1 MSTSSLNLSSAKQNQ
16 EKGMGQHLRQYLA
29 LCKLRVVALIVFTAI
44 VGMLL
49 AVEQGL
55 PLWQILIASLG
66 IGMAASSAAAVNHL
80 LDRRIDAKMD
90 RTNHRPLPTGSLHES
105 QVIIFA
111 ISLAVISMLMLWFF
125 INPLTAVL
133 TLASLV
139 GYALVYT
146 AYLKRATPQNIV
158 IGGLAGAA
166 PPLLGWVAMTGE
178 VHPYAIILML
188 IIFVWTPP
196 HFWALAIFRREDY
209 AEAEVPMLPVTHGV
223 NFTRWQILYYTV
235 LLVLVTLLPWLT
247 GMSGLFYL
255 GGALVLNAVFLT
267 YALVLLRS
275 QNELLAMRMFGYSIL
290 YLMMLFALLLIDHYL
305 PDHPA
310 LRPLGVL
317 L

>member
-1 MSTSSLNLSSAKQNQ
+1 MNTSSLKLTGNSAMSLSQRMK
-16 EKGMGQHLRQYLA
+16 QYLG

-49 AVEQGL
+49 AVDGAL
-55 PLWQILIASLG
+55 PWFEVIIASLG
-66 IGMAASSAAAVNHL
+66 IGLAASSAAAVNHL

-90 RTNHRPLPTGSLHES
+90 RTIHRPLPRGALRES
-105 QVIIFA
+105 QVIVFA
-111 ISLAVISMLMLWFF
+111 LTLAVISMVMLGVW
-125 INPLTAVL
+125 INSLTAVL
-133 TLASLV
+133 TLASLI

-178 VHPYAIILML
+178 VHPYAIILVL

-196 HFWALAIFRREDY
+196 HFWALAIFRRDDY
-209 AEAEVPMLPVTHGV
+209 AEAEVPMLPVTHGI

-235 LLVLVTLLPWLT
+235 LLVLATLLPWLT

-255 GGALVLNAVFLT
+255 GGALVLNAVFLI
-267 YALVLLRS
+267 YALALLRS
-275 QNELLAMRMFGYSIL
+275 ENELLAMRMFGYSVL
-290 YLMMLFALLLIDHYL
+290 YLMMLFAFLLIDHYL